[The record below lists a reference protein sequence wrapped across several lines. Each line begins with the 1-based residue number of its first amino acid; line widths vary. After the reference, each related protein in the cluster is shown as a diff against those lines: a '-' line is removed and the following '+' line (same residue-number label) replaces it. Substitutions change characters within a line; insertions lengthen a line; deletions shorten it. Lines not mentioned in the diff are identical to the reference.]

1 MKTQLKNRLGS
12 EATERIIRRFHNGE
26 LSLSAA
32 QQSLGVGKSQVYNLR
47 AQWLASRKAIH
58 FQGLSSGDHSKAW
71 PPECVAHLK
80 TLIES
85 SIDDGPNFELYAD
98 ELERKFG
105 FQRDRTN
112 VRRFCEVHLSDRMR
126 RTFSGSPKRSHR
138 PMRRWACASY
148 GELWQHDSTPRH
160 IWGGKSD
167 CQSILLSI
175 DDATRKI
182 MACRICERESVLE
195 HFAMLEEAFLRH
207 GLPETLYTDG
217 FSMFGAE
224 GEDLQSQ
231 FGRMCRAFGIAHRIA
246 PTPQAKGKV
255 ERAMRTFQH
264 RLVVTLRA
272 EVVTASE
279 PANAVA
285 ARHIDFWNAH
295 HANDEIGATPDAC
308 AAERVAAGQC
318 RLRPVPDVH
327 VLRLFL
333 SQHVARR
340 VESRCRIDFMGAS
353 GPSPP
358 RADNRFG
365 WPSALWNEASTCWKP
380 NPIRQIRSSPPSSP
394 NTASDKPQP
403 SRPHRVGHPLMA
415 SYRIF
420 STFARPRIP
429 LLLARQHSTPFPLD
443 TPFPFRIVPPFS
455 VPA

>member
-47 AQWLASRKAIH
+47 AQWLASRKTIH
-58 FQGLSSGDHSKAW
+58 FQGLSGGDHSKAW

-112 VRRFCEVHLSDRMR
+112 VRRFCEAHLSDLLR
-126 RTFSGSPKRSHR
+126 RTFPEPPQRSHR
-138 PMRRWACASY
+138 PLRRWACASY

-160 IWGGKSD
+160 IWGEKDD

-182 MACRICERESVLE
+182 MACRICERETVLE

-224 GEDLQSQ
+224 GEDLKSQ

-255 ERAMRTFQH
+255 ERAIRTFQH

-272 EVVTASE
+272 EGVTAPE

-285 ARHIDFWNAH
+285 ACHIDFWNAH

-340 VESRCRIDFMGAS
+340 VESRCRIDFMGRKWPITPTLRQSVWLAVRPLER
-353 GPSPP
+353 GFYVLETKPDPTNPVIPP
-358 RADNRFG
+358 ILAKYRF
-365 WPSALWNEASTCWKP
+365 
-380 NPIRQIRSSPPSSP
+380 
-394 NTASDKPQP
+394 
-403 SRPHRVGHPLMA
+403 
-415 SYRIF
+415 
-420 STFARPRIP
+420 
-429 LLLARQHSTPFPLD
+429 
-443 TPFPFRIVPPFS
+443 
-455 VPA
+455 